1 MYQKKTKNCG
11 AIPNNPTKMKLIKM
25 KILFLYTPISRLLQ
39 KMEDIITKQME
50 NNRNNKLLTLT
61 VCSTSQFN
69 LLSILVLNSN
79 ILVSCLY
86 ILNQISMVAIGVIK
100 CPHQLSM
107 LKTLTRCKVFQM
119 TSSILNS
126 QPDYHHPY
134 RHLLTQLKH
143 LTKFRCK
150 YHLMQVY

>member
-86 ILNQISMVAIGVIK
+86 ILN
-100 CPHQLSM
+100 
-107 LKTLTRCKVFQM
+107 
-119 TSSILNS
+119 
-126 QPDYHHPY
+126 
-134 RHLLTQLKH
+134 
-143 LTKFRCK
+143 
-150 YHLMQVY
+150 